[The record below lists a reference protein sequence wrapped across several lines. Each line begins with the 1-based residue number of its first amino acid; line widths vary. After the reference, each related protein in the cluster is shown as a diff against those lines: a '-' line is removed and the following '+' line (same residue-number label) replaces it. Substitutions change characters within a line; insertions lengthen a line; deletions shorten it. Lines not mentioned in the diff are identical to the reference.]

1 MAAGPSA
8 RSVDRH
14 ARALYVDITY
24 RLYWPKVQL
33 YDVARIGHVAVE
45 GGKAQ
50 VADYDYH
57 RRLARLLWEQQL
69 TGPMIKAD
77 QTTAE
82 PTAVTSTS
90 LRQRYLRAEEF
101 VIGLIGIALLR
112 LSADGG
118 LSAAERSRLADPLL
132 QQLQEF
138 MWQMNGRPFSDN
150 GWEAL
155 EPRAGYG
162 RWAASYDLAS
172 AALVAVEEPSVLAL
186 LDNLPAGLVV
196 DAACGTGRYAAHL
209 AAQGRNV
216 VGVDIAAEML
226 AMAEARVPTGRFVV
240 GDLCALPLATAS
252 MAGAVCGLAL
262 AHVSDLESAA
272 RELARVV
279 RAGGHAVL
287 SVPHPLVVAL
297 LDFKAAIPPSE
308 ANERRAYIRQHAHA
322 VSDYLAAFVGA
333 GWWEL
338 RHCVEPQI
346 SPTAA
351 AALRPGFAEIM
362 QIALVGLPAILVL
375 ELERCPKAV
384 V

>member
-1 MAAGPSA
+1 
-8 RSVDRH
+8 
-14 ARALYVDITY
+14 
-24 RLYWPKVQL
+24 
-33 YDVARIGHVAVE
+33 VAVF
-45 GGKAQ
+45 GGEAQ

-57 RRLARLLWEQQL
+57 GRLARLLWERQF
-69 TGPMIKAD
+69 TGPLTEANRMAAD
-77 QTTAE
+77 
-82 PTAVTSTS
+82 PTAAASTN

-101 VIGLIGIALLR
+101 VIGLIGVALLR
-112 LSADGG
+112 LSAADG
-118 LSAAERSRLADPLL
+118 LSAADRTRLADPLL

-138 MWQMNGRPFSDN
+138 MWQMDGRPFSDD
-150 GWEAL
+150 GWEVL

-209 AAQGRNV
+209 AAQGRDI
-216 VGVDIAAEML
+216 VGVDVAAEML
-226 AMAEARVPTGRFVV
+226 AIAEARVPTGRFVV

-252 MAGAVCGLAL
+252 VAGVVSGLAL

-279 RAGGHAVL
+279 CAGGRAVL
-287 SVPHPLVVAL
+287 SVPHPLVIAL
-297 LDFKAAIPPSE
+297 LDFKAAIPPSQE
-308 ANERRAYIRQHAHA
+308 DERRAYIRQHAHA

-338 RHCVEPQI
+338 RRCVEPQI
-346 SPTAA
+346 SSTAA

-362 QIALVGLPAILVL
+362 QIALVGLPAVLVL
-375 ELERCPKAV
+375 ELERCPKATV
-384 V
+384 